1 MGVHVAENFMSFFE
15 MGSNV
20 EFVSSYFKW
29 NLIHADPDDNKFFDC
44 AVASSAKCIVSNDH
58 HFNELKNLE
67 FPSIEVMDAD
77 SFLIY
82 LHQNMY

>member
-1 MGVHVAENFMSFFE
+1 MGEKVAESFMSFLE

-29 NLIHADPDDNKFFDC
+29 NLLHADPDDNKFVDC

-58 HFNELKNLE
+58 HFNELKNLK

-77 SFLIY
+77 SFMIY
-82 LHQNMY
+82 LHQSMY